1 MIGIELVI
9 HAALA
14 PAHLDEI
21 PYIGALFLLASV
33 LLAAVLVMLLLPYS
47 RTPWLLGAAICAG
60 MLIAFLISRTLGLPG
75 YHESWF
81 SDDALGLAS
90 IPPEVA
96 FVACAWRVLRDQPAQ
111 SGLE

>member
-9 HAALA
+9 HVALA
-14 PAHLDEI
+14 PAHLEEI
-21 PYIGALFLLASV
+21 PYIGALFLLASL
-33 LLAAVLVMLLLPYS
+33 LLAAVLAMLLLPHS
-47 RTPWLLGAAICAG
+47 RAPWLLGAAICAG

-75 YHESWF
+75 YHEAWF

-90 IPPEVA
+90 IPPEVV
-96 FVACAWRVLRDQPAQ
+96 FIACAWRVLRDQLAQ